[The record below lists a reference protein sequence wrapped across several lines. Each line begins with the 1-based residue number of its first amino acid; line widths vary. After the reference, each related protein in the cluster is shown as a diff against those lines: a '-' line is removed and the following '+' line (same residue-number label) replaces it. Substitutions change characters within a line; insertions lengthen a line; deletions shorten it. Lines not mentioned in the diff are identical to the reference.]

1 MVNKWIE
8 HIKEYSKKNN
18 ISYSC
23 ALSLKECK
31 DEYNNKN
38 KTVKMKDDN
47 NYNMDE
53 IYLFDRKGIL
63 LFNDTSLTNLK
74 KNIKNNYNED
84 IKVFLIKFIFNINNE
99 NPIKISIALYTLTN
113 KNKLI
118 IDYDNPSFSIIYNKE
133 EYEKYGFKNNHIN
146 KIIKAF
152 RLNKI
157 SFKEGL
163 TNNITNILEY
173 KKELN

>member
-1 MVNKWIE
+1 MVNRWIE

-38 KTVKMKDDN
+38 KTVKMEDDN

-99 NPIKISIALYTLTN
+99 NTLKISIAPYTLTN

-163 TNNITNILEY
+163 TNNITNVLEY
-173 KKELN
+173 KKN